1 MPGVTKHIFDSDIR
15 EILSMWNNQLKKIY
29 PTLPRDYTKADIIK
43 ALKLYYPHEWN
54 SVQAK
59 YNYYS
64 QKDKF
69 ISKKFG
75 KKRYNMKRR
84 NFCWKIL
91 INIKLLFQKVLDHH
105 IIIAFLKR

>member
-15 EILSMWNNQLKKIY
+15 EILSMWNNQLKEIY
-29 PTLPRDYTKADIIK
+29 PTLPRDYSKADIIK

-69 ISKKFG
+69 LKKKIG
-75 KKRYNMKRR
+75 KERYDMKT
-84 NFCWKIL
+84 
-91 INIKLLFQKVLDHH
+91 
-105 IIIAFLKR
+105 A